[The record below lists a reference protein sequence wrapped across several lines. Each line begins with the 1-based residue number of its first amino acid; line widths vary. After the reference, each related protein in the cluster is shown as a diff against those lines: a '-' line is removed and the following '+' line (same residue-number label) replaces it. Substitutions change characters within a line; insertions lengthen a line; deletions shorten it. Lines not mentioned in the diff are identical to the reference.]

1 MYLWRR
7 ALRCHGSAARRRASS
22 LCVRL
27 RTHHL
32 AASARLPVSA
42 LLLRLDRSQIVSR
55 VHTVK
60 HFSLFFFGKK
70 GNISPKKRRNPT
82 GPVDDVRAFAF
93 GAAELRNFRHL
104 CAAAAAATS
113 ESREAFQL
121 GIAWGFALLPCAAKI
136 LAGGGTAWPCLVI
149 DCFVELILVHQCMLI
164 WISNKRR

>member
-1 MYLWRR
+1 M
-7 ALRCHGSAARRRASS
+7 C
-22 LCVRL
+22 
-27 RTHHL
+27 
-32 AASARLPVSA
+32 
-42 LLLRLDRSQIVSR
+42 
-55 VHTVK
+55 
-60 HFSLFFFGKK
+60 SLFFLEKK

-121 GIAWGFALLPCAAKI
+121 GIAWGFALLPCAARI